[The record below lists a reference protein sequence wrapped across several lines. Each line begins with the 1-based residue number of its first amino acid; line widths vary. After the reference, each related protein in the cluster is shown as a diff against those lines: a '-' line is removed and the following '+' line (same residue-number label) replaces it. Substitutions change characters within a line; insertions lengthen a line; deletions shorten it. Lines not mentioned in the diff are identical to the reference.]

1 MTKNR
6 FVTQTVSLV
15 LFMFIAQT
23 AIAAKRSKISFSVSG
38 YTDTSH
44 IERSS
49 NTDPNYSIDST
60 SGTTILANADFN
72 FHPKFSLF
80 AFGGTSTYNYDGSPT
95 RTITDNDGDYT
106 NLGGGMKFTFGDFSF
121 ALHANSLPLLFLEE
135 VTSSN
140 TRIHQLDNTYGVA
153 SLRFGASST
162 YYELAIKLEGGTSLT
177 SPEFQQTELKSVS
190 YMLGEVSVIF
200 GSNGK
205 GSSDNSIG
213 QESDFIYGINMRMK
227 EEGYSY
233 TTNDYKISDIGA
245 GVFIALN

>member
-1 MTKNR
+1 MKNDK
-6 FVTQTVSLV
+6 FYVPTLS
-15 LFMFIAQT
+15 FIALILL
-23 AIAAKRSKISFSVSG
+23 AIPSLAAKRSNISFSVSG

-49 NTDPNYSIDST
+49 NTNPNYSIDST

-72 FHPKFSLF
+72 FTPKFSLF
-80 AFGGTSTYNYDGSPT
+80 AYGGTSTYDYDGSPT
-95 RTITDNDGDYT
+95 RTITDNDGEYT
-106 NLGGGMKFTFGDFSF
+106 NLGGGMKLTFGDFSF
-121 ALHANSLPLLFLEE
+121 ALHGNSRPVLFLEE
-135 VTSSN
+135 ITSSN
-140 TRIHQLDNTYGVA
+140 TRIRQIDNNYGVA

-162 YYELAIKLEGGTSLT
+162 YYELAIKLEGGSSLT
-177 SPEFQQTELKSVS
+177 GPEFQQTKLKSIS
-190 YMLGEVSVIF
+190 YMQGEVSVIF

-233 TTNDYKISDIGA
+233 NGDDYKISDIGA
-245 GVFIALN
+245 GVFVALN